1 MQEDMENAEERK
13 KKQRN
18 TKEIRIS
25 HFNKMLT
32 LEKTYYDKTNIND
45 NILEYPFLHDR
56 KNYMP
61 LGQRFRPFYIK
72 PFYAKRSDFEEKL
85 GW

>member
-32 LEKTYYDKTNIND
+32 LDKTYYDKASIND

-61 LGQRFRPFYIK
+61 LG
-72 PFYAKRSDFEEKL
+72 
-85 GW
+85 